1 MGGRECEVRLTCSKW
16 IRGTGLN
23 RKPVIAVVGAGKCSK
38 KLRDMAA
45 EIGKYVAENDGVIV
59 CGGMGGIME
68 GGARGAKEA
77 GGVTIGILP
86 TDDKNDA
93 NEFIDYIIPSGFGEA
108 RNILVVRT
116 ADVIVAFPG
125 KFGTLSEMAF
135 ALQAGKPVI
144 SVNAW
149 KLGDDIHQV
158 ETPQEAAKLAMELA
172 GGEG

>member
-1 MGGRECEVRLTCSKW
+1 MSTEK
-16 IRGTGLN
+16 
-23 RKPVIAVVGAGKCSK
+23 KPVIAVVGAGKCSK

-45 EIGKYVAENDGVIV
+45 VVGKYVAENGGVLI

-68 GGARGAKEA
+68 GAARGAKEA

-86 TDDKNDA
+86 TEDKNDA

-108 RNILVVRT
+108 RNLLVVRA
-116 ADVIVAFPG
+116 ADVVVAFPG

-135 ALQAGKPVI
+135 AMQAQKPVI

-149 KLGDDIHQV
+149 KLGDDLIQMDD
-158 ETPQEAAKLAMELA
+158 PLKAAEKAMELA
-172 GGEG
+172 RGEEE